1 MASSKIEV
9 AWDTDVYGNSV
20 LFLSRK
26 RGKLGMEEV
35 EDFLRYSPY
44 GTYQGNWVILIRAGA
59 ETCGDPGWLV
69 DESEN
74 PKGDQWELY
83 QVESGEKCPV
93 CRREIPDYQWCP
105 ACGEPF
111 HGEGPTKQQAL
122 ENVEKVLGT
131 MKKESLHMI
140 ETSEKEQVKKAWYY
154 SHLGSIDLARQ
165 TGLITEER
173 RLQLYREFDKAFN
186 FIHFVTVHRCS

>member
-1 MASSKIEV
+1 MATAKIEA
-9 AWDTDVYGNSV
+9 AWDTDIYGNSV
-20 LFLSRK
+20 LLLSRK

-44 GTYQGNWVILIRAGA
+44 GTYQRNWVVLIRAGA

-69 DESEN
+69 DVNEN

-122 ENVEKVLGT
+122 ENVEKVLGS

-154 SHLGSIDLARQ
+154 SHLGSIDLARE

-173 RLQLYREFDKAFN
+173 RMQLYREFDKALKTKGEDERN
-186 FIHFVTVHRCS
+186 HS